1 MGTSAKIVPAC
12 VLQGPRAL
20 TVRSPMQDIMV
31 MAPRLI
37 KLSLYTLSLDLGYVW
52 EGKNDVID
60 IITTIIIIIVATE
73 SENSGD

>member
-1 MGTSAKIVPAC
+1 
-12 VLQGPRAL
+12 
-20 TVRSPMQDIMV
+20 MQDIMV

-73 SENSGD
+73 SENSGDWNSIVSQLLKVLVAIIIL